1 MNRSFPESNP
11 FKVSENKLKIS
22 LNMVCVQASAFLF
35 HIRFKITISTV
46 TIKFCT

>member
-1 MNRSFPESNP
+1 MNHPFPESNLL
-11 FKVSENKLKIS
+11 KISENKPKES

-35 HIRFKITISTV
+35 HIYFKITISTV